1 MSMEMDRND
10 SVAQRVDAIATKD
23 VSGWRKKAKWRK
35 ENRAWLKRSQ
45 AIALRVL
52 RSLRS
57 RKMSQKDLA
66 EMMGVTPQ
74 HISKIVKGRENLTLE
89 TIAKLEGALG
99 IALMDVPCYEERQR
113 VCVSDES
120 IFPYVQ
126 AAPQRTFEKRYSY
139 SDSQEMTERVV
150 CEQTNTAA

>member
-1 MSMEMDRND
+1 MDRND

-23 VSGWRKKAKWRK
+23 VFGWRKKAKWRK

>member
-1 MSMEMDRND
+1 MDRND
-10 SVAQRVDAIATKD
+10 SVAQRVEAIATKD

-89 TIAKLEGALG
+89 TIAKLEAALG

-113 VCVSDES
+113 VCVPDES
-120 IFPYVQ
+120 IFPHVQ
-126 AAPQRTFEKRYSY
+126 TAPQRTFEKRYSY